1 MRLNKVRSGIVP
13 ILALTAIG
21 FGAYEMGLRGRSVA
35 SAAVPLTPALLPE
48 EEGRQEAA
56 PPDVPRAEG
65 APSGVPREEGALQNV
80 GQAKDG
86 PAALTVQ
93 LSDGERQAIG
103 VRTTTVTTRTTPDE
117 IRLSATTALDPDGLA
132 HVHTRFGGEATEVR
146 TSLGQKV
153 RKGDILAVIWSKDLG
168 EKKSEYIDARSQL
181 KLNQEVLEKLETLF
195 KTGAVPERS
204 YRQAQRDAESSRIAR
219 DRAYRTLI
227 SWRLSKEEIAHIDK
241 ETDAQWPTELVRS
254 PIDGTIVEKSLIP
267 GEIVD
272 SATNLMVVADLSKI
286 SIWAYAYEEDLM
298 KVHPGDSWHVTLKA
312 CPGKTLTG
320 TVRVVGAIVDPS
332 QHTVTVQGTI
342 PNPGEVLRAGMFA
355 TATMPV
361 ASEALHVVVP
371 TSALVDEE
379 DKTFVYVQS
388 SRQPGHYQRRHVHVS
403 DRSQVNSFIDEGL
416 LPGESVVTAGALE
429 IDQKAHA
436 PAEMAAVP

>member
-1 MRLNKVRSGIVP
+1 MRLGQIRSGIVP
-13 ILALTAIG
+13 LFALIAIG
-21 FGAYEMGLRGRSVA
+21 FAVYEIGFPRGAAKAPADTVTPPESAGA
-35 SAAVPLTPALLPE
+35 SAERTLNPA
-48 EEGRQEAA
+48 
-56 PPDVPRAEG
+56 
-65 APSGVPREEGALQNV
+65 GV
-80 GQAKDG
+80 
-86 PAALTVQ
+86 LTVQ
-93 LSDGERQAIG
+93 LSDAEQRTIG
-103 VRTTTVTTRTTPDE
+103 VRTVSVTSRTTPDE
-117 IRLSATTALDPDGLA
+117 LRLSATTALDPDGLA

-146 TSLGQKV
+146 VTLGQKV

-181 KLNQEVLEKLETLF
+181 KLNQEVLQKLEGLF
-195 KTGAVPERS
+195 QSGAVPERS
-204 YRQAQRDAESSRIAR
+204 YRQAQRDVESSRIAL

-227 SWRLSKEEIAHIDK
+227 SWRLSKDEITHIDK
-241 ETDAQWPTELVRS
+241 ENDAQWPTELVRS
-254 PIDGTIVEKSLIP
+254 PIDGTVVEKSLIP
-267 GEIVD
+267 GELVD
-272 SATNLMVVADLSKI
+272 CSTNLLVVADLSKI
-286 SIWAYAYEEDLM
+286 AIWAYAYEEDLM
-298 KVHPGDSWHVTLKA
+298 KVHPGDRWNVTLKA

-388 SRQPGHYQRRHVHVS
+388 SREPGHYQRRQVHVS
-403 DRSQVNSFIDEGL
+403 DRAQANSFIDEGL